1 MTAIMTFLKAL
12 FSLASGLFE
21 LYRHEQAK
29 QSGRNEVRLANATE
43 TLEQVQA
50 ARGIE
55 REVAAT
61 DLNDLAQRMRRFQRD

>member
-1 MTAIMTFLKAL
+1 MATILTFLKAL
-12 FSLASGLFE
+12 LSFASGLFE

-43 TLEQVQA
+43 ALEQVQA

-55 REVAAT
+55 REMASA
-61 DLNDLAQRMRRFQRD
+61 DLSDLAQRMREFQRD